1 MKVELISELHKTS
14 TVLVHVHYN
23 KELYIFR
30 VDYWTNGI
38 VNSLEH
44 ITCQTFSKY
53 LELSNKEKKAMR
65 NEVKKFIENEISV

>member
-30 VDYWTNGI
+30 VDYWTNGV
-38 VNSLEH
+38 VNSFEH
-44 ITCQTFSKY
+44 MTCQNYCKY
-53 LELSNKEKKAMR
+53 LELKRSEKKAMR
-65 NEVKKFIENEISV
+65 NEVKKFIETL